1 MAVGGGHRGVI
12 VVTGASRGLGA
23 GLATAFAAGGFPLGL
38 CARSAPVA
46 PPGSAVV
53 AAAADVTD
61 AAAVES
67 FAAEVHRRL
76 GPIELWVNN
85 AGVLGPIRPLREA
98 DPAEVATNLEVNVL
112 GVVHGTQAFLRHR
125 SDHDPVLVN
134 LSSGAATTAYAGW
147 GAYCAA
153 KAAVEQLTAVVAV
166 EEPGIR
172 AYAVAPGVVDTA
184 MQAEIRATPP
194 ERFPAVGRFRQ
205 LKVDEAFNSPAWIA
219 GQLLELAF
227 GELRPATHQWRIPDE
242 VR

>member
-1 MAVGGGHRGVI
+1 MI

-23 GLATAFAAGGFPLGL
+23 GLAAAFAAAGFRLGL
-38 CARSAPVA
+38 CARSAPVP

-53 AAAADVTD
+53 ATAADVTD

-67 FAAEVHRRL
+67 FAAEVHDRL
-76 GPIELWVNN
+76 GPIALWVNN
-85 AGVLGPIRPLREA
+85 AGVLGPVRPLRDA
-98 DPAEVATNLEVNVL
+98 DPVEVATNLEVNVL

-134 LSSGAATTAYAGW
+134 ISSGAATAPYAGW
-147 GAYCAA
+147 GAYCTA

-172 AYAVAPGVVDTA
+172 AYAVAPGVVDTD

-194 ERFPAVGRFRQ
+194 ERFPAVGRFHQ
-205 LKVDEAFNSPAWIA
+205 LAADDAFNSPTWVADR
-219 GQLLELAF
+219 LLELAF
-227 GELRPATHQWRIPDE
+227 GDLRPTTHRWRIPDE